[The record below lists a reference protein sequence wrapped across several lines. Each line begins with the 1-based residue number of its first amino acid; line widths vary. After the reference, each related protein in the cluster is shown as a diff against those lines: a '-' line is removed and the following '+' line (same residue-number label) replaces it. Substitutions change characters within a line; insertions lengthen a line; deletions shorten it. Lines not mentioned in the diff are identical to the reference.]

1 MGVPRPG
8 DGPPPLVVL
17 SGATATGK
25 SDLAIS
31 LAEHLDG
38 EIVNADAMQLYRGM
52 DIGTA
57 KVPPAEQR
65 EIPHHQIDVLDVT
78 QEASVA
84 HYQRS
89 TRELVPQIRARGR
102 TPILVG
108 GSGLYVRAAIDT
120 IDFPPT
126 DPDLRDRLTTQL
138 RLEGAEALREEL
150 RRTDPSSAESIRND
164 RRLVRALEVVRLTG
178 RPFTSFMPQREY
190 CPVMEP
196 VIQLGLTLDR
206 AVLHERIRH
215 RVQHMTQAGLLDEV
229 RELDQRGLREGITAP
244 KAIGY
249 QQFLAV
255 LDGTST
261 VTEAEEAT
269 ATATRKLARKQETW
283 FRADPRIHWIPGP
296 APENSTNGTSL
307 LQRALSVIRHGED
320 PGADQRSGQV

>member
-1 MGVPRPG
+1 MDVPGSG
-8 DGPPPLVVL
+8 DGPPPLIVL

-25 SDLAIS
+25 SGLAIS
-31 LAEHLDG
+31 LAEHLGG
-38 EIVNADAMQLYRGM
+38 EIINADAMQLYRGM

-57 KVPPAEQR
+57 KVPPAARR
-65 EIPHHQIDVLDVT
+65 EIPHHQIDVLDVI

-89 TRELVPQIRARGR
+89 TRELVPQIRGRGR

-150 RRTDPSSAESIRND
+150 RSTDPDSADTIRDD

-178 RPFTSFMPQREY
+178 KPFTSFMPQREY
-190 CPVMEP
+190 SPVMEP
-196 VIQLGLTLDR
+196 VVQLGLTVDR

-215 RVQHMTQAGLLDEV
+215 RVQHMTQAGLLEEV
-229 RELDQRGLREGITAP
+229 RELEQRGLREGITAS

-249 QQFLAV
+249 QQFLAA

-261 VTEAEEAT
+261 VAEAEEAT

-307 LQRALSVIRHGED
+307 LQRALSAVRHGED